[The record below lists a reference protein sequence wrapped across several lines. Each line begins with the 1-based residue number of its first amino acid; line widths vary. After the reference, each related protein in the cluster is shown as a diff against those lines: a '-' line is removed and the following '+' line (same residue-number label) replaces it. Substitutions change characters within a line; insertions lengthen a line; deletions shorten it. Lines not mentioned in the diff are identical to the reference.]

1 MRVNWP
7 NLIYAF
13 TNPIRTLRYIRY
25 RDTISYTDISR
36 FIPADPV
43 ILEAGAHDG
52 TNTIEMAEF
61 WPSAT
66 IHTFEPVPCAATA
79 VAERIERY
87 GPRVQCHA
95 VGLGPRDGEIEMHV
109 SGDGTFGSCQSSS
122 MLAPTAQQL
131 REFPDIAFGI
141 KQMVPM
147 RTLDSWAIRT
157 NVPRIDFMWLDMQGY
172 ELQALEGATKVLKG
186 VSAIHIEVSNVQ
198 LYEGAPLYPEVKAR
212 MADWGFIPAIE
223 AFFRVS
229 GNVLFVQ
236 RGTN

>member
-1 MRVNWP
+1 
-7 NLIYAF
+7 
-13 TNPIRTLRYIRY
+13 
-25 RDTISYTDISR
+25 
-36 FIPADPV
+36 
-43 ILEAGAHDG
+43 
-52 TNTIEMAEF
+52 
-61 WPSAT
+61 
-66 IHTFEPVPCAATA
+66 
-79 VAERIERY
+79 
-87 GPRVQCHA
+87 
-95 VGLGPRDGEIEMHV
+95 
-109 SGDGTFGSCQSSS
+109 